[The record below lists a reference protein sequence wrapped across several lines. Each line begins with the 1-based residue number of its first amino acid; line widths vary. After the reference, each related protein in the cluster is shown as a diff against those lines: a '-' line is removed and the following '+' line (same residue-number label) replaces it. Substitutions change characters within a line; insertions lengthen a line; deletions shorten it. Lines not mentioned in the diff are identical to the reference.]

1 MTFEIW
7 GPGARAVGN
16 ATTALL
22 FLLAHFPAVLV
33 EASVCYGA
41 QVSTFPWCSGYEAA
55 GYSCAGS
62 DDQR

>member
-7 GPGARAVGN
+7 GPGARAEGS
-16 ATTALL
+16 AATALL
-22 FLLAHFPAVLV
+22 LLLALPAVLV